1 MSEPVYRSAPP
12 PVDAGATGPAVT
24 VDVAPPAGAA
34 PHDQGAGQPSAPSDD
49 PTAAWWRPP
58 DAAAQGGGSGWGPP
72 AAPTMWGPP
81 PRPPAGPHPDRL
93 LPVRAMLLGV
103 LMIALVVAG
112 MGVGVWLGTSH
123 SAPGSSTSAPSSV
136 PSSGSSSA
144 GAPFGSSDA
153 PDNGGSNG
161 STASPA
167 AAQIASRVDPGIV
180 DVNTRLGYSGG
191 AAAGTGVVL
200 TSSGEVLTNNHVVA
214 GATSISVTDVGNG
227 RTYSATV
234 VGTDPSD
241 DIAVIKL
248 TGASGLSTVQ
258 IGNSSSVRV
267 GDGVVAI
274 GNAGGA
280 GGTPSVS
287 SGSVTALGQSITAS
301 DDAASTSEQLTGL
314 IQTDASLQPGDSG
327 GPLVNASGEVIGI
340 DTAASS
346 GFRFQAGSSQ
356 SFAIPGDEAVSIA
369 RQMEAGHASSTVHI
383 GPAAFLGIQV
393 APAGGVGAA
402 TGSGAD
408 VQGVLSGTPA
418 QAAGLARG
426 DVITAID
433 GQAIDSPATLSSV
446 MAQHHPGDQ
455 VQVTWTDTSGQ
466 QHTATVPL
474 TSGPAA

>member
-1 MSEPVYRSAPP
+1 MSEPEYPSAPP
-12 PVDAGATGPAVT
+12 PADAGAAGTAVT
-24 VDVAPPAGAA
+24 VDDAPAAGTT

-58 DAAAQGGGSGWGPP
+58 DAAAHGGGSGWGPP

-81 PRPPAGPHPDRL
+81 AGPHPYRL
-93 LPVRAMLLGV
+93 QPARAILQGL

-112 MGVGVWLGTSH
+112 VGVGVWLGNSH
-123 SAPGSSTSAPSSV
+123 STPGASTSASTPSSV

-144 GAPFGSSDA
+144 GTPFGSSNS
-153 PDNGGSNG
+153 PNTGGSNG
-161 STASPA
+161 SSASPA
-167 AAQIASRVDPGIV
+167 ASQLASRVDPGVV

-200 TSSGEVLTNNHVVA
+200 TSSGEVLTNNHVVE
-214 GATSISVTDVGNG
+214 GATSISVADVGNG

-248 TGASGLSTVQ
+248 TGASGLATVQ
-258 IGNSSSVRV
+258 VGNSSSVSV

-274 GNAGGA
+274 GNAGGT
-280 GGTPSVS
+280 GGAPSVS

-301 DDAASTSEQLTGL
+301 DDAAGTSEQLTGL

-327 GPLVNASGEVIGI
+327 GPLVNASGKVVGI

-346 GFRFQAGSSQ
+346 GFQFQTGSSE
-356 SFAIPGDEAVSIA
+356 SFAIPIDEAMSIA

-383 GPAAFLGIQV
+383 GPSAFLGIQV
-393 APAGGVGAA
+393 ASADSVGAA
-402 TGSGAD
+402 SSSGAG
-408 VQGVLSGTPA
+408 VEGVLSGTPA
-418 QAAGLARG
+418 QAAGLAQG
-426 DVITAID
+426 DVITAVD

-466 QHTATVPL
+466 QHTATVQL